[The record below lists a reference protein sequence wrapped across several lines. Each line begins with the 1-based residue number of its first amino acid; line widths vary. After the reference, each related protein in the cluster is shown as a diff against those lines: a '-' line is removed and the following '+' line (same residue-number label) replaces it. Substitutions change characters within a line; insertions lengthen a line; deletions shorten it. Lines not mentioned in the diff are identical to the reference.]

1 MLTGAMHGDGQDSG
15 QDSGEGDER
24 RDLSDEDTAIAKVL
38 ADVWFS
44 GLVGWVTGR
53 TSADEVVAQ
62 IEVAVRL
69 LLR

>member
-1 MLTGAMHGDGQDSG
+1 M
-15 QDSGEGDER
+15 
-24 RDLSDEDTAIAKVL
+24 
-38 ADVWFS
+38 WFS